1 MAPRSAQLSKGVSLW
16 VKPSLWQRF
25 MPEGVFKIKVGNSA
39 RSVEN
44 YNKLHILR
52 TDIEEIF
59 LPGTISANRKK

>member
-1 MAPRSAQLSKGVSLW
+1 MAPWSAQLSKGLSLW

-39 RSVEN
+39 RSFEN

-52 TDIEEIF
+52 TNIE
-59 LPGTISANRKK
+59 